1 MSDSKDKNQQKDDQ
15 NNQQNDE
22 LNDQHRDKS
31 TEENDRPKDNQ
42 NDQQEDLQKS
52 DESKEEQSE
61 ESELSEEE
69 QQKLME
75 KYDTE
80 SNQRNLTGI
89 MATVIFLLLIA
100 FSLFQIY
107 TGMFGQYTAYIQ
119 RTVHLGFALTL
130 IFLLFPARRG
140 SPKGRV
146 TWYDYILAVLSIIVC
161 GYWPV
166 YYDTIVT
173 QIGGITEAQMVVGG
187 LGILLV
193 LEASRRAVGLPIVI
207 VAAAFL
213 IYAYFGPYMPGNLA
227 HRGLSLNQLINSMFF
242 TTEGILGTPLQVS
255 STYIFLFLLF
265 GAFLVQTGVGMYF
278 NDLALSIAGKRTGG
292 PAKVAI
298 FSSALNGTISGS
310 SVANTVT
317 TGSYTIP
324 MMKRLGYR
332 KNFAGAVEAAAS
344 TGGQIMPPI
353 MGAAAFL
360 MVEFAGEPYWE
371 IAKAAAIP
379 ALLYFS
385 GIWIVTHLEAKKTG
399 LVGLPKDQLPN
410 KLEVLKKVHLL
421 LPILA
426 IVWLLFEGFSIE
438 RTALYG
444 IAFTILVSLFRKDTR
459 ITPSKFIVALTSGAR
474 TALGVAA
481 ATACAG
487 IIVGVVTRTGLGLKL
502 GNSLV
507 NIAGTIAVNAE
518 MQLLLTLFFTMIAC
532 IIIGMGSPTTAN
544 YIITSTIA
552 LPAILALN
560 DQLEVAIPV
569 LAAHMF
575 VFYFGIVADIT
586 PPVALAAFAATGISG
601 GEPIR
606 TGGNAV
612 KLAIAAFIIP
622 YMFVLQPEILMIDTN
637 FLEVTFIIIT
647 AMLGMIAIGAS
658 MVGFWYRRI
667 PWYARI
673 ASFVTGILLI
683 YPGTMSDIIGFSA
696 FALMIALQFIIKG
709 DKGEKKRAATE

>member
-1 MSDSKDKNQQKDDQ
+1 MSENKEQH
-15 NNQQNDE
+15 E
-22 LNDQHRDKS
+22 L
-31 TEENDRPKDNQ
+31 TA
-42 NDQQEDLQKS
+42 
-52 DESKEEQSE
+52 
-61 ESELSEEE
+61 EE
-69 QQKLME
+69 QQQLLE

-80 SNQRNLTGI
+80 SNTRDVGGI
-89 MATVIFLLLIA
+89 IGKVIFFGLIA

-107 TGMFGQYTAYIQ
+107 TGIFGQYTAYVQ
-119 RTVHLGFALTL
+119 RTVHLGFALSL
-130 IFLLFPARRG
+130 IFLLFPARRKTKK
-140 SPKGRV
+140 SSIP
-146 TWYDYILAVLSIIVC
+146 WYDFILVLLSIIVC

-166 YYDTIVT
+166 FYDTLVQ
-173 QIGGITEAQMVVGG
+173 QIGGIDLAQVIIGG
-187 LGILLV
+187 LAILLV
-193 LEASRRAVGLPIVI
+193 LEAARRAVGLPITI
-207 VAAAFL
+207 IAILFL
-213 IYAYFGPYMPGNLA
+213 VYALFGPSMPGMLA
-227 HRGLSLNQLINSMFF
+227 HRGLSLDQLIDSMFF

-265 GAFLVQTGVGMYF
+265 GAFLVQTGVGQYF
-278 NDLALSIAGKRTGG
+278 NDLAISIAGKQTGG

-324 MMKRLGYR
+324 MMKKLGYHR
-332 KNFAGAVEAAAS
+332 NFAGAVEAAAS

-360 MVEFAGEPYWE
+360 MIEFAGESYWN
-371 IAKAAAIP
+371 IAKAATIP
-379 ALLYFS
+379 AILYFA
-385 GIWIVTHLEAKKTG
+385 GIWIMTHLEAKRIG
-399 LVGLPKDQLPN
+399 LLGLPDEDIPSK
-410 KLEVLKKVHLL
+410 KSVLKKIHLL

-426 IVWLLFEGFSIE
+426 IVYFLFVGVSVE
-438 RTALYG
+438 RAALYG
-444 IAFTILVSLFRKDTR
+444 ILATVIVSLFRKDTR
-459 ITPSKFIVALTSGAR
+459 ITPGKFIVALQSGAK

-487 IIVGVVTRTGLGLKL
+487 IIVGVVTKTGLGLKM
-502 GNSLV
+502 GNGLV
-507 NIAGTIAVNAE
+507 SIAGNLANSPET
-518 MQLLLTLFFTMIAC
+518 QLLLTLFFTMIAS
-532 IIIGMGSPTTAN
+532 IILGMGSPTTAN

-606 TGGNAV
+606 TGFNAS

-622 YMFVLQPEILMIDTN
+622 YMFVLNPTLLMIEGT
-637 FLEVTFIIIT
+637 FLDIAWALIT
-647 AMLGMIAIGAS
+647 ALVGMLAIGAC
-658 MVGFWYRRI
+658 MIGFWYKKLNWLERI
-667 PWYARI
+667 ITLA
-673 ASFVTGILLI
+673 TGLLLL
-683 YPGTMSDIIGFSA
+683 YPEGHTDIIG
-696 FALMIALQFIIKG
+696 LIIFIVLLVYQLIKRE
-709 DKGEKKRAATE
+709 DKQDSLPKTSGEG